1 MSKPEADAVYLP
13 MGVLRAAGSGGI
25 ISRYL
30 FHCPVQIEEAKR
42 KEGFSHE
49 YAEWAYNGNPTA
61 TGDGER
67 IQENR

>member
-1 MSKPEADAVYLP
+1 MPMSKPEADAVYLP

-49 YAEWAYNGNPTA
+49 YAE
-61 TGDGER
+61 
-67 IQENR
+67 